1 MLYRIDLCI
10 SGEIHRFYRHSV
22 SPDLALY
29 CACLALGKALGYCT
43 AWVRQQLT
51 DYEITEVKK

>member
-10 SGEIHRFYRHSV
+10 SGEVHRFYRYSV

-29 CACLALGKALGYCT
+29 CACIALGKALGYCPEWT
-43 AWVRQQLT
+43 RQQIK
-51 DYEITEVKK
+51 DYQIVEVKK